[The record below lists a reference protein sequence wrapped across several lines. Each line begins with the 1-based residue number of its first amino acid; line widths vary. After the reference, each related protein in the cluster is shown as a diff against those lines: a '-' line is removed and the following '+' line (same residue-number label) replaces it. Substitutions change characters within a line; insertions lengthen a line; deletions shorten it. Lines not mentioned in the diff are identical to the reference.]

1 MIQLSR
7 AVTLGQ
13 GEEASLA
20 TRMNINADM
29 GEGYGHYAIGNDDA
43 ILKIVQSVNVACGMH
58 AGDATVMRDVCLKAK
73 ANGVSVGAHPG
84 FNDIWGF
91 GRRQIRMSPSD
102 LEYLVAYQLGALAGM
117 AAYAGV
123 KVTHVKPHGALNN
136 MAAIDK
142 DYALAIGRAMK
153 TVDPELYY
161 LALSNS
167 EMEKAAL
174 ALDMPLARE
183 AFIDRLYDDE
193 GNLFTRTDPRAVIKD
208 PKLAA
213 ERTVRM
219 VLDGEIISVNG
230 KPMPT
235 KFDSL
240 CLHGDEP
247 TGLAVATACCDALR
261 AAGVELVTLPEMM
274 KG

>member
-1 MIQLSR
+1 M
-7 AVTLGQ
+7 
-13 GEEASLA
+13 A
-20 TRMNINADM
+20 TRININADM
-29 GEGYGHYAIGNDDA
+29 GEGYGHYDIGNDAA
-43 ILKIVQSVNVACGMH
+43 ILKIVQSVNVACGLH

-73 ANGVSVGAHPG
+73 ENGVSVGAHPG

-91 GRRQIRMSPSD
+91 GRRQIRMNAND

-142 DYALAIGRAMK
+142 DYALAIGRAIK
-153 TVDPELYY
+153 TVDPSLYY

-174 ALDMPLARE
+174 ALDVPLARE

-208 PKLAA
+208 PQVAA

-230 KPMPT
+230 KKMPT

-240 CLHGDEP
+240 CVHGDEP
-247 TGLAVATACCDALR
+247 TAIAVAGAVRDALK
-261 AAGVELVTLPEMM
+261 AAGIELLTLPEVME
-274 KG
+274 G